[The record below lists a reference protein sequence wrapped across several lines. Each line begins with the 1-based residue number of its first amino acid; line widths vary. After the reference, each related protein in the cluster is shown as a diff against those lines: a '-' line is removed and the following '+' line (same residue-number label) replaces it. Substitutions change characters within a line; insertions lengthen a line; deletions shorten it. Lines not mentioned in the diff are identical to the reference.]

1 MVVVVVWCKFIV
13 CIFFF
18 VAPRWQRLLIH
29 TTTTFVVKLKSSVAK
44 KNTDTHIQTIAIFYF
59 RVNLERHHTVFS
71 MINLTCKI
79 QIAWFNSEKLI
90 VFHEKL
96 QGEPWIITNLL
107 TFWLAISLTP
117 LIFFMQFIILRRSL
131 FSKHSVIR
139 IYFAFRAI
147 DWYNTINW
155 INQYH
160 QMLVWVQ

>member
-1 MVVVVVWCKFIV
+1 MYNIHIILLVVIVVCVVLVYYLPSSIV

-18 VAPRWQRLLIH
+18 VAPRRQRLLIH

-96 QGEPWIITNLL
+96 QGEP
-107 TFWLAISLTP
+107 
-117 LIFFMQFIILRRSL
+117 
-131 FSKHSVIR
+131 
-139 IYFAFRAI
+139 
-147 DWYNTINW
+147 
-155 INQYH
+155 
-160 QMLVWVQ
+160 

>member
-13 CIFFF
+13 CIFFCCSSS
-18 VAPRWQRLLIH
+18 
-29 TTTTFVVKLKSSVAK
+29 TTTADSHHHHLCSQIKIVGGK

>member
-1 MVVVVVWCKFIV
+1 MLRVEKNNRYCSGSSSGMMQIY
-13 CIFFF
+13 CLYFFF
-18 VAPRWQRLLIH
+18 CCSSS
-29 TTTTFVVKLKSSVAK
+29 TTTADSHHHHLCSQIKIVGGKK

-147 DWYNTINW
+147 DWYNTIN
-155 INQYH
+155 
-160 QMLVWVQ
+160 